1 MGEQRLTELR
11 TWHPLLLGLQLPG
24 HNRAPGIREQAQ
36 DLPYHVAQLIQ
47 NPLAMQETWV
57 QSLNWEDPLEK
68 EKATHSNILA

>member
-1 MGEQRLTELR
+1 MLRRLQG
-11 TWHPLLLGLQLPG
+11 HLGAWILVYLMWVQSFL
-24 HNRAPGIREQAQ
+24 
-36 DLPYHVAQLIQ
+36 VAQLIQ